1 MRDNEKQKGRLTD
14 IDMKTYM
21 ARQKYARRDRDT
33 GNSHTEAHTERYNRK
48 RYRQRESH
56 QDPQSCAC
64 QDFSHTCLIR
74 IARAEVRNRWF

>member
-1 MRDNEKQKGRLTD
+1 
-14 IDMKTYM
+14 MKTYM
-21 ARQKYARRDRDT
+21 TRQKFTWRDGDT
-33 GNSHTEAHTERYNRK
+33 GNSHIEEHRARYNRK

-56 QDPQSCAC
+56 QDPHSCAC